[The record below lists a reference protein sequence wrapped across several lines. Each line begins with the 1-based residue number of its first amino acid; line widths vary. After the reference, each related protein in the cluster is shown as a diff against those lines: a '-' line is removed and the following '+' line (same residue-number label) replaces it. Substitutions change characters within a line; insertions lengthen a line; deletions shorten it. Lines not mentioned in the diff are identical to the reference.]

1 MFLNKRI
8 ESSPKNNGMTLIEL
22 IIVLLV
28 ISIISAIS
36 FPGVSTW
43 LSDNKLKTAARNIQS
58 LIQKTRLQA
67 IRERTE
73 ITIDFN
79 TNENSYFTYID
90 RDKNGTYSESSD
102 TIIEN
107 KRVTED
113 VNLYKASFGSVGART
128 VFDSR
133 GFCKLLGHA
142 YLKNSNNKFLG
153 VVIRSRYGNSRIKK
167 SLDGE
172 NF

>member
-1 MFLNKRI
+1 
-8 ESSPKNNGMTLIEL
+8 KNNGMTLIEL

-43 LSDNKLKTAARNIQS
+43 LSDNKLKAATRNIQS

-107 KRVTED
+107 KRVIED
-113 VNLYKASFGSVGART
+113 VNLYEVSFGGGFGSRN

-133 GFCKLLGHA
+133 GFCKATGHA
-142 YLKNSNNKFLG
+142 YLKNQNNKFLG
-153 VVIRSRYGNSRIKK
+153 VVIRSSYGNSRIKK
-167 SLDGE
+167 SLDGG
-172 NF
+172 NTYK